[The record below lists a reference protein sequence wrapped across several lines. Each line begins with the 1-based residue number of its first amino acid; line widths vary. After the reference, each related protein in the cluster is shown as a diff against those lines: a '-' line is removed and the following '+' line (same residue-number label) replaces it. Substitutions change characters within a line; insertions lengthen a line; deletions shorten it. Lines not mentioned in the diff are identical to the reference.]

1 MVKYLIEYSKTVKK
15 DIKKIPRSDLQQIVE
30 KIYKL
35 SIDPRQSGIKKLS
48 GTRDL
53 YRARCGDYRI
63 IYEIRD
69 NELVVLVIKIGH
81 RSDVYR

>member
-1 MVKYLIEYSKTVKK
+1 MAKYVIEYRKTVKK
-15 DIKKIPRSDLQQIVE
+15 DIKKIAKKDLQQIVE

-53 YRARCGDYRI
+53 YRARSGDYRI

-69 NELVVLVIKIGH
+69 NELIVLVIKIGH
-81 RSDVYR
+81 RSGVYK